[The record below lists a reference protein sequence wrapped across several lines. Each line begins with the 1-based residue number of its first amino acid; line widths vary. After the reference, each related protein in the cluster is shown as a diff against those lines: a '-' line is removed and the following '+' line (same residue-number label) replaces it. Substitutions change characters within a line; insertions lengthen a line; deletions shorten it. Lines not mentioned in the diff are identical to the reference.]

1 VGAASE
7 RQWRALTDERAL
19 SLHEVAADWLMR
31 VRSAPADA
39 ALARAFEDWLDE
51 SEDNRR
57 AFAGVARSWQL
68 IGEVPPAYANDWAGE
83 AEPVSRPT
91 PAVPRPRRWRAL
103 VTAVALAA
111 CLVAFLAYPAL
122 LLLIEADYRTST
134 GTSRAITLDDG
145 TRIALGADSAIAVDM
160 AADRRMVR
168 LLQGEAFFDVQPD
181 PARPFVVDAGGVD
194 VSVLGTSFNVR
205 LSSADMV
212 VELAEGSVD
221 LDYPGH
227 AGARARLAPG
237 QSALVDLDTGRLTRG
252 EIAPQDIGTWRE
264 GRLFVQDATIADVV
278 EQLQRYH
285 RAWIAVPDGALAA
298 RRVTGLYDLTDPD
311 RALRA
316 LVEPH
321 GGRMREISPYM
332 RVLSRF

>member
-1 VGAASE
+1 MSGNG
-7 RQWRALTDERAL
+7 ALTDERAL

-31 VRSAPADA
+31 VRAAPADA
-39 ALARAFEDWLDE
+39 ALARAFEDWLDA

-57 AFAGVARSWQL
+57 AFAGVARSWEL
-68 IGEVPPAYANDWAGE
+68 IGEVPPAHFNPQNGVEGVARAI
-83 AEPVSRPT
+83 
-91 PAVPRPRRWRAL
+91 PAVPRLRRWRPLAA
-103 VTAVALAA
+103 AVALAA

-134 GTSRAITLDDG
+134 GMSRAVTLDDG

-194 VSVLGTSFNVR
+194 VRVLGTSFNVR
-205 LSSADMV
+205 RSSADTM

-227 AGARARLAPG
+227 TEAQARLAPG

-278 EQLQRYH
+278 EQLRRYH

-298 RRVTGLYDLTDPD
+298 RRVTGLYDLADPD

-332 RVLSRF
+332 RVLSHF

>member
-1 VGAASE
+1 M
-7 RQWRALTDERAL
+7 TDERAL

-31 VRSAPADA
+31 VRSAPGDA
-39 ALARAFEDWLDE
+39 AVARAFEAWLDA

-57 AFAGVARSWQL
+57 AFAGVARSWEL
-68 IGEVPPAYANDWAGE
+68 IGEVPPAHFDPQNAMTSPA
-83 AEPVSRPT
+83 RPIS
-91 PAVPRPRRWRAL
+91 AVAHPRRWRPLAA
-103 VTAVALAA
+103 TVALAA
-111 CLVAFLAYPAL
+111 CLVAFLAYPTL

-134 GTSRAITLDDG
+134 GINQTVTLADG

-160 AADRRMVR
+160 AEDRRRVR
-168 LLQGEAFFDVQPD
+168 LLQGEAFFDVRPD
-181 PARPFVVDAGGVD
+181 PARPFIVDAGGVD

-205 LSSADMV
+205 LSAADTV
-212 VELAEGSVD
+212 VELAEGVVD

-237 QSALVDLDTGRLTRG
+237 QSALVDLETGRLTRG
-252 EIAPQDIGTWRE
+252 AIAPQDIGTWRE

-285 RAWIAVPDGALAA
+285 RAWITVPDGALAN
-298 RRVTGLYDLTDPD
+298 RRVTGLYDLADPD